1 MRIVTYDRNGEFRA
15 GLLLGDSIVDTGE
28 RSGNGSYAKV
38 RGLLDD
44 WDAALPWLKTLE
56 ETDGTPIRAASLI
69 LAAPLADPAAIY
81 CAGAN
86 YRDHVENMSIVL
98 NMPIPPDPHEVGA
111 KPWHFL
117 KSANCISGPAA
128 AVTCRSS
135 ALDWEAELA
144 VVIGRKGRDVP
155 VADALSIVAGYT
167 IGNDLS
173 ARDKISRAQAD
184 DRSPFR
190 YDWVGHKNFDGSC
203 PLGPWLVSADDIED
217 PQNLSIR
224 LWVNDILRQDSNTSQ
239 MLFTVAEQI
248 AQISSSITLHPGD
261 IILTGTPAGV
271 GAESGEWLSPGD
283 VVRIQIEGLGELLT
297 RIA

>member
-1 MRIVTYDRNGEFRA
+1 MRIVTYDRNGELRA
-15 GLLLGDSIVDTGE
+15 GLLLEGIIVDIAE
-28 RSGNGSYAKV
+28 RSGNRSYAKV

-44 WDAALPWLKTLE
+44 WNAALPWLKTLE
-56 ETDGTPIRAASLI
+56 EKDGTPVGAAGLL
-69 LAAPLADPAAIY
+69 LAAPLAEPTAIY

-86 YRDHVENMSIVL
+86 YRDHVENMSIAQNLPV
-98 NMPIPPDPHEVGA
+98 PPNPHEVGA

-117 KSANCISGPAA
+117 KSANCIVGPDA

-144 VVIGRKGRDVP
+144 VVIGRKARDVS
-155 VADALSIVAGYT
+155 VEDALSIVAGYM

-173 ARDKISRAQAD
+173 ARDRITRAQAD
-184 DRSPFR
+184 VSSPFR

-203 PLGPWLVSADDIED
+203 PLGPWLVSADDIGD

-224 LWVNDILRQDSNTSQ
+224 LWVNDILRQDSNTAK

-248 AQISSSITLHPGD
+248 AQLSSSITLHPGD
-261 IILTGTPAGV
+261 VILTGTPAGV
-271 GAESGEWLSPGD
+271 GAETGIWLNPGD
-283 VVRIQIEGLGELLT
+283 VIKIQIEQLGELVT
-297 RIA
+297 RIV